1 MTLIRNSICGN
12 MGSRYFWCLL
22 DLSYSSGSDNLWERK
37 KWECSILCAACFTKI
52 PLGGFPWAQPSHPT
66 AVFCWSYSCCIQW
79 GRMNSFEKTVLFQ
92 GKAWGLN
99 LGECLS
105 LGSSILRIFSF
116 DIFFTLPNLSVP
128 LFIAILPHL
137 TLSSEIRRYDFRP
150 FPAIQ
155 PSFFYIFNIYVY
167 FLNLLEAC
175 YSDVKKLKLTVIN

>member
-1 MTLIRNSICGN
+1 MKAEGQC
-12 MGSRYFWCLL
+12 